1 MYYKTY
7 PGKFIALLDRFYFKN
22 NGGFIMAI
30 VQNTRVISRK
40 CRVIVLR
47 GERHEIYSLSI
58 ANLERLKQ
66 AINLLLQNFFK
77 QAMGLP
83 KLKWE
88 LQKQKGLFGLFKSK
102 KPPTETIA
110 FVGRFLETIFNEP
123 IQLIQAASG
132 LPDKFFDKND
142 SENCLT
148 IDELIAVSEEIM
160 EVNGLGFLVERLKEW
175 IKMLK
180 PLNSSEKE
188 IQTESSAQF
197 ANGTD
202 TQQVS

>member
-1 MYYKTY
+1 MSSS
-7 PGKFIALLDRFYFKN
+7 KN
-22 NGGFIMAI
+22 DGI
-30 VQNTRVISRK
+30 RVIARK
-40 CRVIVLR
+40 HRAVILR

-66 AINLLLQNFFK
+66 SLNLLLQNFFK

-88 LQKQKGLFGLFKSK
+88 LKRQKGFLGLGIFKSK
-102 KPPTETIA
+102 QPPTETIA
-110 FVGRFLETIFNEP
+110 FVGRFLETVFNEP

-142 SENCLT
+142 MEYCLT
-148 IDELIAVSEEIM
+148 IDELIAVAEEIM
-160 EVNGLGFLVERLKEW
+160 EVNGLGFLLERMKEW

-180 PLNSSEKE
+180 PQNEIENEANKSKTEFSAPSLN
-188 IQTESSAQF
+188 T
-197 ANGTD
+197 TD
-202 TQQVS
+202 TPQAN